1 MPSDNRNNPPKP
13 NKDQKVNDLPSK
25 STSKDANVKGGRLG
39 GRGGEKPFA
48 TSDDA

>member
-13 NKDQKVNDLPSK
+13 NKDQKINNLPNK
-25 STSKDANVKGGRLG
+25 GSKDSQIKGGRLG